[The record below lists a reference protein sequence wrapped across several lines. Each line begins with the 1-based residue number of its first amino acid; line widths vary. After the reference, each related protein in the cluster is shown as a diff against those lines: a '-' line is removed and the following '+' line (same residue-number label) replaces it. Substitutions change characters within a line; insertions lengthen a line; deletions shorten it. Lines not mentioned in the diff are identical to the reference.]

1 MVSLI
6 LLGTGVVSMA
16 ATASLLTG
24 LLWAARAASK
34 GTENEQEKH
43 VKREKHHPQ
52 EEPIDDK
59 PPQIPPD

>member
-24 LLWAARAASK
+24 LLLAARTASK
-34 GTENEQEKH
+34 VTEEQQEK
-43 VKREKHHPQ
+43 VVEKDKCVSQ
-52 EEPIDDK
+52 EGQSDEDK
-59 PPQIPPD
+59 PPTAS